1 MYYRNKLLSDFI
13 TKEDSTMTTTSIVS
27 LEQVANKI
35 YHIRGVKVMLDRDL
49 AELYDVETRVLNQSV
64 KRHIKRFPDDF
75 MFQLINQEFKD
86 LKSQFVT
93 SSWGGVRKMPFAFTE
108 QGVAMLS
115 GILNSDRAIQV
126 NIQIMRTF
134 TKLRHMI
141 SANEELKRE
150 IDELKQL
157 TDERFQIVFE
167 TLDQLL
173 SLEEKSNRKIGF

>member
-1 MYYRNKLLSDFI
+1 MS
-13 TKEDSTMTTTSIVS
+13 TTSIVS
-27 LEQVANKI
+27 LEQIANKI
-35 YHIRGVKVMLDRDL
+35 YHVRGVKVMLDRNL
-49 AELYDVETRVLNQSV
+49 AELYEVETRVLNQAV
-64 KRHIKRFPDDF
+64 KRHLKRFPDDF
-75 MFQLINQEFKD
+75 MFQLTSQEFRD

-93 SSWGGVRKMPFAFTE
+93 SSWGGIRKMPFAFTE

-115 GILNSDRAIQV
+115 GILNSDRAINV

-141 SANEELKRE
+141 SSNEELKRE
-150 IDELKQL
+150 IDELKMV

-173 SLEEKSNRKIGF
+173 YLEEQTNKKIGF

>member
-1 MYYRNKLLSDFI
+1 
-13 TKEDSTMTTTSIVS
+13 MTTTSIVS
-27 LEQVANKI
+27 LEQIANKI

-75 MFQLINQEFKD
+75 MFQLTNQEFKD

-115 GILNSDRAIQV
+115 GILNSDRAIHV

-134 TKLRHMI
+134 TKLRHML

-173 SLEEKSNRKIGF
+173 YLEEKPDKKIGF